1 MKNNIPQ
8 TLEEA
13 RTYEETRIPQ
23 SPPSNPTLPPEQQWL
38 HDIFLVRKLTKAPL
52 LFSTGITCILTTNK
66 GHPVSD
72 ERKAHW
78 LTEIA
83 KRDATYVMAFSWEFP
98 EGYEFPEELDLPF
111 LKKG

>member
-1 MKNNIPQ
+1 MRNNIPE

-13 RTYEETRIPQ
+13 RTHEEERIPQ
-23 SPPSNPTLPPEQQWL
+23 PPPGNSTLPEQQWL
-38 HDIFLVRKLTKAPL
+38 HDIFLPRKLTKAPM
-52 LFSTGITCILTTNK
+52 LFSTGITCILITDK
-66 GHPVSD
+66 GHPVND
-72 ERKAHW
+72 ARKAHW

-98 EGYEFPEELDLPF
+98 ESYEFPEELDLPF